1 MGRGFV
7 LSCAALL
14 AALMLAGCDLVAGDP
29 TPTYRYRMTV
39 EVETPEGL
47 ETGSSVIEVSTD
59 VAGKYSIPTPGRVSH
74 RVRGEAA
81 AVDLGERGVLFA
93 LLRSESEVDWSA
105 NVMFLLAPAAPDAIP
120 AGESFLWRYDAM
132 LAMTRPIELPAT
144 FPDVAHLKDRPARPM
159 LVTFRDLADPTTV
172 EKVDPDNLAA
182 SFGDGVSLRRIT
194 VQMTDDPVTTGI
206 EERLEW
212 MDEYRNRHFDDS
224 STVSEDLTTD
234 DLAARLSAGSFSTD
248 FAR

>member
-14 AALMLAGCDLVAGDP
+14 AALMLAGCGMIGDD

-47 ETGSSVIEVSTD
+47 KTGSSVIEVSTD
-59 VAGKYSIPTPGRVSH
+59 RASEYTIPTPGKVTN

-93 LLRSESEVDWSA
+93 LLRSESEVDWA
-105 NVMFLLAPAAPDAIP
+105 GRVMFLLAPEGSLD
-120 AGESFLWRYDAM
+120 GDEFLGRFANM
-132 LAMTRPIELPAT
+132 LDMTRPIDLPRT
-144 FPDVAHLKDRPARPM
+144 FPDVGHLKDRPARPM
-159 LVTFRDLADPTTV
+159 LMTFRDLADPTTV

-182 SFGDGVSLRRIT
+182 TFGDGVSLRRIT